1 VRITDSAIRGGIAK
15 WRRLGKCAL
24 ALTALCFAALEVPV
38 AANASPTTTTTTPTT
53 TTTLGGPSP
62 VVVGNVYGPS
72 TTQGGASP
80 DISGTNCQFIVDAS
94 TGNYYT
100 WGISLTAC
108 TVLVNIN
115 ADAWI
120 YSSPHGL
127 EGSATGIKNNTVTY
141 QVTAKKNCGSSS
153 ACKAD
158 NPWYSI
164 AFADIYYAGG
174 WSSAGGGCYLSGY
187 YDAICQGQSP
197 NFNWS

>member
-1 VRITDSAIRGGIAK
+1 MGTASGVAQSRGVLLTS
-15 WRRLGKCAL
+15 LGRYVAAVTVISL
-24 ALTALCFAALEVPV
+24 LTLMVPV
-38 AANASPTTTTTTPTT
+38 EANASPQTTTTTY
-53 TTTLGGPSP
+53 GGPTP
-62 VVVGNVYGPS
+62 VILGTVNGS
-72 TTQGGASP
+72 SATQGGATS

-94 TGNYYT
+94 IGNYYS

-108 TVLVNIN
+108 TVVVNNIS
-115 ADAWI
+115 AQAWI
-120 YSSPHGL
+120 YSSPNGL
-127 EGSATGIKNNTVTY
+127 EATSAGSKSNTVAY

-197 NFNWS
+197 YFDWS